1 MRVHVRHAL
10 ADAGVDRHERTL
22 RVKRRSE
29 GAREPLDEA
38 EDGREQLGGHV
49 FEGLDVS
56 SRDDERVPGNE
67 RRPIEERHHALV
79 AIDLIVGRTLDDRAE
94 NAVGDAPSVLR
105 ASSGCDG
112 PAIGKLY
119 LVATPIGNL
128 EDVSLRALRVLQEA
142 HMVACEDTRHTQLLL
157 RKHNIRAK
165 HLTSY
170 TEFNHRRKSA
180 ELLGQMD
187 RGWDV
192 ALVSDAGTPALSDP
206 GEQLVAAAIAAGHE
220 VIPVP
225 GPAAAI
231 AALVA
236 SGLPTREFT
245 FVGFPEK
252 KSGAR
257 RRELAKLL
265 AEDRTLV
272 IYESPFRLGDLL
284 ADLAAVSP
292 DARVAVAREM
302 TKVHEE
308 IVRGTASALAAHYAS
323 ERPKGEITV
332 VVAPANDPGGRVL
345 GEQEP
350 GSQR

>member
-1 MRVHVRHAL
+1 V
-10 ADAGVDRHERTL
+10 
-22 RVKRRSE
+22 
-29 GAREPLDEA
+29 
-38 EDGREQLGGHV
+38 
-49 FEGLDVS
+49 
-56 SRDDERVPGNE
+56 
-67 RRPIEERHHALV
+67 
-79 AIDLIVGRTLDDRAE
+79 
-94 NAVGDAPSVLR
+94 
-105 ASSGCDG
+105 
-112 PAIGKLY
+112 GKLY

-128 EDVSLRALRVLQEA
+128 EDVSLRALRVLQEV
-142 HMVACEDTRHTQLLL
+142 HMVACEDTRHTQILL
-157 RKHNIRAK
+157 RKHEIRAK

-180 ELLGQMD
+180 ELVGQMD

-192 ALVSDAGTPALSDP
+192 ALVTDAGTPGLSDP

-220 VIPVP
+220 VVPVP

-257 RRELAKLL
+257 RRELTELL
-265 AEDRTLV
+265 AAGRTLV
-272 IYESPFRLGDLL
+272 FYESPFRVGDLL
-284 ADLAAVSP
+284 ADLAAVAP

-302 TKVHEE
+302 TKLHEE
-308 IVRGTASALAAHYAS
+308 IVRGSASELAAHYAS

-332 VVAPANDPGGRVL
+332 VVAPAKNA
-345 GEQEP
+345 GEQVREEREP
-350 GSQR
+350 GSER